1 VLKKTIKPNG
11 ETNEIDNIN
20 LFGYKLKNNI
30 LDTTTYHGFS
40 KGST

>member
-1 VLKKTIKPNG
+1 VLKKKKKPNG
-11 ETNEIDNIN
+11 ETNEIDIIN
-20 LFGYKLKNNI
+20 LFSSTLKNNI